1 MIILD
6 KLIILSILRHCFSF
20 KPVSSNLELNRRFE
34 NKNKTFSNTNF
45 FGYDHRYNLEE
56 KIDYY
61 NIKLL
66 SEKKKLLEKLESDI
80 STLEKINLI
89 EKAKLDDLLKSD
101 TLSSNIFKGKL
112 MNDFNFEIN

>member
-6 KLIILSILRHCFSF
+6 KLIILSILHHCLSF

-34 NKNKTFSNTNF
+34 NKTISNNKY

-56 KIDYY
+56 KIGYY
-61 NIKLL
+61 DIKLL

-80 STLEKINLI
+80 GTLEKINLI
-89 EKAKLDDLLKSD
+89 EKAKLNDLLNSS

-112 MNDFNFEIN
+112 MDDFNFEIN